1 MARTTARVGA
11 PASNV
16 RPVSRRGARQKAR
29 AAIREI
35 ADRALVLEATQPG
48 ASRYALAY
56 LGSLSPRHLM
66 YPSRDPADAAKIAYA
81 QADMMVGVITA
92 VLDGLGL
99 SDSEW
104 QRGSEIASDALQ
116 ACSQPGWEP

>member
-1 MARTTARVGA
+1 MARATARVGS
-11 PASNV
+11 PVSKV
-16 RPVSRRGARQKAR
+16 RPVSRRSARQKAR
-29 AAIREI
+29 AAIRDLAE
-35 ADRALVLEATQPG
+35 RTLVLEPMQPG

-66 YPSRDPADAAKIAYA
+66 YPSRDPADQAKLAYA
-81 QADMMVGVITA
+81 QADMLVGVIRA

-104 QRGSEIASDALQ
+104 QRGSEIASEAVR
-116 ACSQPGWEP
+116 ACSTPGWEP